1 MNLINNMNILNNC
14 NIRSILLIVLIIL
27 SIVLLIYLLYER
39 SVANNNIIISE
50 DLKEGF
56 RSNNKRLKQFKNSIV
71 KKDNDFN
78 RNNLKY
84 YGYKIHTSN
93 KKEDF
98 IDTNKAKSRMDGS
111 LVRRLKGGVSNR
123 DKDREDFSNT
133 KNANAKLERSK
144 KLLER
149 FREDN
154 EEPGTK
160 DNFQNVMDE
169 IDKIDANAFT
179 FNSIGSTISRYS
191 DNLDNRIKHAK
202 KRNSQSRLDSSMAQ
216 LNILWD
222 EGKKLFLLKNVI

>member
-1 MNLINNMNILNNC
+1 MSLINNC
-14 NIRSILLIVLIIL
+14 NIRNNLVIILIIL
-27 SIVLLIYLLYER
+27 TIILLMYLLYEK
-39 SVANNNIIISE
+39 SIVNNMNLLSE

-56 RSNNKRLKQFKNSIV
+56 RSNNKKLKRFKRSIE

-84 YGYKIHTSN
+84 YGYKLHTAN

-98 IDTNKAKSRMDGS
+98 IDTNKAKKRMDGS
-111 LVRRLKGGVSNR
+111 LVRKLKGKNSYN
-123 DKDREDFSNT
+123 KEDFTDT
-133 KNANAKLERSK
+133 KDAKLERSK

-191 DNLDNRIKHAK
+191 DNLDNRIKYAK
-202 KRNSQSRLDSSMAQ
+202 NRNSQSRLDSSMAQ